1 MTNGEDLVCSVDN
14 MPAAEDESVQIKF
27 PFALKIQKEHGFYEY
42 SAYRWDMFLKDTADS
57 VYWIPKKHIML
68 FGHASDNLVE
78 MYTEWTNEE
87 DETREDETR
96 EDETRE
102 DETREYTSKEELLL
116 LKNYDTK
123 KVH

>member
-1 MTNGEDLVCSVDN
+1 
-14 MPAAEDESVQIKF
+14 
-27 PFALKIQKEHGFYEY
+27 
-42 SAYRWDMFLKDTADS
+42 
-57 VYWIPKKHIML
+57 
-68 FGHASDNLVE
+68 
-78 MYTEWTNEE
+78 MYTEWTNE
-87 DETREDETR
+87 